1 VRRLGRLDT
10 SGGPNHTSG
19 HPWRKDFDVI
29 HLPVLVVLLNV
40 LLLFATGLVVAS
52 ARGRHGIKA
61 PATTGH
67 PDFERAFRVQMNTL
81 EHTVMFLPT
90 LWLAAQWGNPTWAG
104 ILGLVWI
111 AARAWYVPAYL
122 RSAEARHHPFMVST
136 IAWLLLLLLAIWGV
150 LRLFLLQPW

>member
-1 VRRLGRLDT
+1 M
-10 SGGPNHTSG
+10 
-19 HPWRKDFDVI
+19 I

-40 LLLFATGLVVAS
+40 LLLLATGFVVGH
-52 ARGRHGIKA
+52 ARGKYGIKA

-81 EHTVMFLPT
+81 EHTVLFLPT
-90 LWLAAQWGNPTWAG
+90 LWLAATWSNPSWAG

-111 AARAWYVPAYL
+111 AARVWYIPAYL
-122 RSAEARHHPFMVST
+122 RTAESRHNPFMLSM

-150 LRLFLLQPW
+150 VRLFVL

>member
-1 VRRLGRLDT
+1 
-10 SGGPNHTSG
+10 
-19 HPWRKDFDVI
+19 VI

-67 PDFERAFRVQMNTL
+67 PDFERAFRMQMNTL
-81 EHTVMFLPT
+81 EHTVVFLPT

-104 ILGLVWI
+104 ILGRVWI
-111 AARAWYVPAYL
+111 AARAWYVPAHL
-122 RSAEARHHPFMVST
+122 RSAEARHHPFILHGVDDRVAAVAGAGDLGRAAAVPAATAVS
-136 IAWLLLLLLAIWGV
+136 ARVA
-150 LRLFLLQPW
+150 